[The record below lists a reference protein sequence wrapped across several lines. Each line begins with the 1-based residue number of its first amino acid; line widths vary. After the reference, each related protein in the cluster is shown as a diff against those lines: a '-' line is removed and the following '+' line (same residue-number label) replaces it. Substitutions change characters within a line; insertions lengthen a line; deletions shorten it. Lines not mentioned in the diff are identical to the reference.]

1 MTFFPIARG
10 YAYRLLLLASALCL
24 TGATASAQYDYSGET
39 FIGYSHLSFEP
50 DTQIDSTG
58 LNGFEGSLSGYVND
72 WLGMTGDISY
82 FRGST
87 ALNPPLA
94 GTSNVDLEL
103 WNYLFGPQI
112 RVVRKERF
120 SGMVRV
126 LFGMSSG
133 DADPDTFQ
141 LEDGTSL
148 RLAIK
153 EDKFAMSIG
162 GGLDI
167 NINEQ
172 LAWRVIQPEY
182 FMTSFAG
189 GRQGNFRFSTGLIYR
204 FSRRKINAP

>member
-1 MTFFPIARG
+1 
-10 YAYRLLLLASALCL
+10 
-24 TGATASAQYDYSGET
+24 
-39 FIGYSHLSFEP
+39 
-50 DTQIDSTG
+50 
-58 LNGFEGSLSGYVND
+58 
-72 WLGMTGDISY
+72 
-82 FRGST
+82 
-87 ALNPPLA
+87 
-94 GTSNVDLEL
+94 
-103 WNYLFGPQI
+103 
-112 RVVRKERF
+112 
-120 SGMVRV
+120 MVRV

-141 LEDGTSL
+141 LEDGSSL

-204 FSRRKINAP
+204 FSRRKVNAP

>member
-1 MTFFPIARG
+1 MTFLFVPRG
-10 YAYRLLLLASALCL
+10 NIFRLFALLAPVFLS
-24 TGATASAQYDYSGET
+24 TSVASAQYDYAGEV

-50 DTQIDSTG
+50 ETQIDSAG

-72 WLGMTGDISY
+72 WFALTGDVSY
-82 FRGST
+82 FRGQT
-87 ALNPPLA
+87 ALNPPLG
-94 GTSNVDLEL
+94 GTANVDLEL
-103 WNYLFGPQI
+103 WNYLLGPQI
-112 RVVRKERF
+112 RVAREKRF
-120 SGMVRV
+120 SGMVRA
-126 LFGMSSG
+126 LFGISSG

-141 LEDGTSL
+141 LENGSSL

-162 GGLDI
+162 GGLDL
-167 NINEQ
+167 NISEQ

-204 FSRRKINAP
+204 FSERKPNAP